1 MTDKYYVM
9 DPLWQQFLEQE
20 QQKPYF
26 KTLQQFV
33 NTAYATQQVYPPQNY
48 IYHSFELTPL
58 QDIKVVILGQD
69 PYHGPNQANGLAF
82 SVNDG
87 MPFPPSLRNIFKE
100 VQQST
105 GAEIP
110 FSGNLERWAT
120 QGVFLLNDVLT
131 VQAAKAGSHQKQGWE
146 TFTQNAISYI
156 NQNTQHTVFMLW
168 GNYAQKKAKNID
180 ASKHLILQSGHP
192 SPMSANQGKW
202 FGNNHFNLAN
212 TYLQT
217 HNKLPII
224 W

>member
-48 IYHSFELTPL
+48 IYHAFKLTPL
-58 QDIKVVILGQD
+58 QNIKVVILGQD

-146 TFTQNAISYI
+146 TFTQNAITYI
-156 NQNTQHTVFMLW
+156 NQNTEHTVFMLW

-180 ASKHLILQSGHP
+180 ANKHLILQSGHP

-212 TYLQT
+212 TYLKT
-217 HNKLPII
+217 HNKLPIF